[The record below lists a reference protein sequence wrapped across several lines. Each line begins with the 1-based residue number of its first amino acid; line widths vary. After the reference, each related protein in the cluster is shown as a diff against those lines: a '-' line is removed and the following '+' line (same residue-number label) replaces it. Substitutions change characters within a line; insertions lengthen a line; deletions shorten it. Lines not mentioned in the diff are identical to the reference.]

1 MSNSNIYSKGKL
13 VFPTDEGDHDTLS
26 DWWYLTSHFKTKT
39 GRKYSYTVAYLG
51 LNPAYYNRQT
61 SITDETDKTYFNQ
74 LKGGPCKSKKGH
86 LNITYSNSD
95 GDHDYWREQAD
106 KPFNYKLYTE
116 INDQY
121 IFDVNLSTTKF
132 PLVHGDGLIQMGIG
146 GSSYYYSQTNL
157 TLNGT
162 FTHNGIVESVNGI
175 AWIDRQWGDW
185 TRNYAGWE
193 WFALQLDDNTEIMLY
208 LFYDFKTEK
217 RINCA
222 LSIMF
227 ADGTSTSLFSE
238 KDFKLQPLGF
248 LEWKPEKS
256 LKQLLLGGLFFK
268 RYFSCAWRLKVP
280 KYKIDITIIP
290 TLNEQR
296 VESLWEGSCYVK
308 GTHNNAVVKA
318 IGTVELTFFFGEPYA
333 LRLVKDKFLNFYQR
347 ALKRDIWVK

>member
-1 MSNSNIYSKGKL
+1 
-13 VFPTDEGDHDTLS
+13 
-26 DWWYLTSHFKTKT
+26 
-39 GRKYSYTVAYLG
+39 
-51 LNPAYYNRQT
+51 
-61 SITDETDKTYFNQ
+61 
-74 LKGGPCKSKKGH
+74 
-86 LNITYSNSD
+86 
-95 GDHDYWREQAD
+95 
-106 KPFNYKLYTE
+106 
-116 INDQY
+116 
-121 IFDVNLSTTKF
+121 
-132 PLVHGDGLIQMGIG
+132 MGIG